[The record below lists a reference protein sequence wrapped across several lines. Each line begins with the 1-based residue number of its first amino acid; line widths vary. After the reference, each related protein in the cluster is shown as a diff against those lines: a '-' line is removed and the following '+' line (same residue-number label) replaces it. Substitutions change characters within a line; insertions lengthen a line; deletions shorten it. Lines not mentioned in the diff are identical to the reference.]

1 MTPAR
6 VCRRAC
12 FRTCPAHSA
21 RPLYTGAGSL
31 NCSFAPRCQT
41 MLTSSTMRGSPS
53 ATAARRKAVSTY

>member
-1 MTPAR
+1 MTAVR
-6 VCRRAC
+6 LCRRAC

-41 MLTSSTMRGSPS
+41 MLTSSTLGSSPS
-53 ATAARRKAVSTY
+53 ATAVRRKAVNT